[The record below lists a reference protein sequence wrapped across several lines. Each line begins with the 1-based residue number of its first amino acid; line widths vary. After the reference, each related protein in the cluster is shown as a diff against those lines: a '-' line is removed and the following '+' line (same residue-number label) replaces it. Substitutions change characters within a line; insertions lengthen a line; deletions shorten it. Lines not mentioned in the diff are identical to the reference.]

1 MKKFIK
7 GLTLLVVILIAGL
20 TIFFVVQNEGLPTG
34 EKGEKAEQLAQNILK
49 AINHKAFENTEV
61 LEWSFRNKNNYTWH
75 KQAGYV
81 EVSWDANKVKLYPN
95 TLSESKVL
103 NNPTNQ
109 PERELID
116 YAFKNFNNDSFWLIA
131 PYKIMDEGT
140 ERSLVN
146 YEGNDALLV
155 TYTSGGSTPGDS
167 YLWMVDSNFVPTSY
181 KMWTSIIPIGGV
193 GASWST
199 WKKTE
204 AGILLPKSHELS
216 LFGME
221 IPMDDIKA
229 YNPDADAF
237 AKKILNR
244 IKHDAYKTTE
254 YIEWRFAGR
263 RSFKWNKK
271 EHIVDVSWDTIRVN
285 LHPAAR
291 EKSTVYVNEV
301 KQVTAD
307 AKIVKRAWDTFNNDN
322 YWLVAPHKIFDDGV
336 IRNLTTIDGQTA
348 LQVTYTK
355 GGTTPGDSYIWI
367 VDDTHLPV
375 KYLMTV
381 PSLRMQKVPATWE
394 GWITTDSGTLLP
406 TNHTFSSGRSLSMGT
421 VIAK

>member
-7 GLTLLVVILIAGL
+7 GLALLVVILIAGL
-20 TIFFVVQNEGLPTG
+20 AIFFVVQNESLPTG
-34 EKGEKAEQLAQNILK
+34 EKGEKAEQLAQNILN
-49 AINHKAFENTEV
+49 AIDHKAFENTEV
-61 LEWSFRNKNNYTWH
+61 LEWSFRNRNYYTWY

-81 EVSWDANKVKLYPN
+81 EVAWDGNKVKLYPN
-95 TLSESKVL
+95 TLSESTIL
-103 NNPTNQ
+103 ENPTNQ
-109 PERELID
+109 PESDLIN
-116 YAFKNFNNDSFWLIA
+116 YALKNFNNDSFWLVA
-131 PYKIMDEGT
+131 PYKIMDKGT

-193 GASWST
+193 GAT
-199 WKKTE
+199 WGNWQQTE
-204 AGILLPKSHELS
+204 AGILLPKSHKLS

-221 IPMDDIKA
+221 IPMGDVKA
-229 YNPDADAF
+229 YNPNADTF
-237 AKKILNR
+237 AKNILKR
-244 IKHDAYKTTE
+244 IKHDAYETTE
-254 YIEWRFAGR
+254 YVEWSFGGR

-271 EHIVDVSWDTIRVN
+271 DHIVDVSWDTIRVN

-291 EKSTVYVNEV
+291 EKSTVYFNEE
-301 KQVTAD
+301 KQETAD
-307 AKIVKRAWDTFNNDN
+307 AKIVKRAWNIFNNDN

-336 IRNLTTIDGQTA
+336 IRNLTTVDGRQA
-348 LQVTYTK
+348 LQVNFTK

-367 VDDTHLPV
+367 VDDSYLPV

-381 PSLRMQKVPATWE
+381 PSMRMQKVPATWD
-394 GWITTDSGTLLP
+394 GWITTESGTLLP
-406 TNHTFSSGRSLSMGT
+406 TYHTFSNGRQLSMGT